1 MLEHVECLYFP
12 VEIVGY
18 FLHFFFSSSS
28 FLSPLNFFL
37 LIALQCSV
45 QMENEQREK
54 K

>member
-37 LIALQCSV
+37 LIALQSV